1 MKTETVQTR
10 QLFRIS
16 ECTHTHRTG
25 YFIMKIVQQGL
36 YIHGKGWKQVKV
48 TFRKLN
54 GLVVDDQGNGF
65 ANEQWSLVLWPTL
78 NSVLLTNQ
86 IVCLD
91 MFWWFDGIIINIRYF
106 RELSVSAWCMVKK
119 VGGEQKR
126 GIRSEKLARQA
137 KAWTTE
143 IVWIFVYTNTGYKR
157 ITHGFMFTYIKKYLH
172 PRGVCCKTTY
182 SDIDVARFTAH
193 KKNLT
198 TFIFVVRQV

>member
-1 MKTETVQTR
+1 MALKR
-10 QLFRIS
+10 
-16 ECTHTHRTG
+16 
-25 YFIMKIVQQGL
+25 
-36 YIHGKGWKQVKV
+36 
-48 TFRKLN
+48 N
-54 GLVVDDQGNGF
+54 
-65 ANEQWSLVLWPTL
+65 NEVLSCHPDL
-78 NSVLLTNQ
+78 INSVSLTNQ
-86 IVCLD
+86 IAFLD
-91 MFWWFDGIIINIRYF
+91 MFWWFDGIIINILYF

-143 IVWIFVYTNTGYKR
+143 IVWIFVYTHTGYKR

-182 SDIDVARFTAH
+182 SDVARFTAH